1 MNEPTT
7 WGEPASV
14 FEVDDPKLKRVRISL
29 WKKLHFRK
37 AATRSMSMIRV
48 ERLDAQGNERVSKP
62 LWLAWVG
69 EEMPPIEE
77 VWRLYLRRFTI
88 DHWYRFLKQ
97 RLHWTVPKLGTP
109 KQCERW
115 SDLMPLMTWE
125 LWLARDIV
133 TDNPLPW
140 QKSFDKLTPGRVA
153 QAMGGV
159 FAVIGTPTSAPKPRG
174 KSPGWKSGKPRTRK
188 NRFPIVK
195 KTVTRPRKELSVA
208 V

>member
-1 MNEPTT
+1 MTFSTSREKS
-7 WGEPASV
+7 E
-14 FEVDDPKLKRVRISL
+14 RVRVSL
-29 WKKLHFRK
+29 WKNLPGRK
-37 AATRSMSMIRV
+37 AATRPMLVLRV
-48 ERLDAQGNERVSKP
+48 ERLDAQGNMRVSKP

-69 EEMPPIEE
+69 EEMPSLEE

-97 RLHWTVPKLGTP
+97 RLHWTVPKLSTP

-133 TDNPLPW
+133 ADNPLPW
-140 QKSFDKLTPGRVA
+140 QKSLDKLTPGRVA

-159 FAVIGTPTSAPKPRG
+159 LAAIGTPTTSPKPQRIVTRLG
-174 KSPGWKSGKPRTRK
+174 TRK
-188 NRFPIVK
+188 TPFP
-195 KTVTRPRKELSVA
+195 
-208 V
+208 

>member
-1 MNEPTT
+1 M
-7 WGEPASV
+7 
-14 FEVDDPKLKRVRISL
+14 
-29 WKKLHFRK
+29 
-37 AATRSMSMIRV
+37 RV

-69 EEMPPIEE
+69 EEMPPLEE

-97 RLHWTVPKLGTP
+97 RLHWTVPKLSTP
-109 KQCERW
+109 KQSERW

-140 QKSFDKLTPGRVA
+140 QKSIDNLTRSLSCSINGRSFRGHWYSSPST
-153 QAMGGV
+153 Q
-159 FAVIGTPTSAPKPRG
+159 TS
-174 KSPGWKSGKPRTRK
+174 WKVSWLGTRK
-188 NRFPIVK
+188 KASP
-195 KTVTRPRKELSVA
+195 
-208 V
+208 